1 MHTFTKFFY
10 CNCNKN
16 ITGGRSPKNQIKGF
30 YSLCNHARQI
40 FLMKIFTTKKET
52 ATYFANKGERVTGF
66 VPTMGALHQGHISL
80 IKQAQ
85 QSTAEVVC
93 SIFVNPTQFN
103 DPKDLEKYP
112 RPIAADIQMLEQVGC
127 DVLFNPPVNEIYD
140 DNEKWH
146 LNLGDLE
153 HLLEGEF
160 RPGHYQGVTQVV
172 YKLFSIVKPDVAFF
186 GQKDYQQFL
195 VISKMVELL
204 EMPVK
209 LVMCPIE
216 RENDG
221 LAMSSRNI
229 HLTPYD
235 RENAL
240 ILSKTLNWVKNNFDV
255 HNIAAIK
262 QQAGQMIGNQPGVEL
277 EYFEIVDGQT
287 LHTATAESQ
296 SVVALVAARVGK
308 TRLIDNMLID

>member
-1 MHTFTKFFY
+1 
-10 CNCNKN
+10 
-16 ITGGRSPKNQIKGF
+16 
-30 YSLCNHARQI
+30 
-40 FLMKIFTTKKET
+40 MKIFTTKNEIT
-52 ATYFANKGERVTGF
+52 QYFAGKNGKTLGF

-85 QSTAEVVC
+85 QSSTEVIC

-112 RPIAADIQMLEQVGC
+112 RPIVADIAMLEQVGC
-127 DVLFNPPVNEIYD
+127 DILFNPPVSEMYD

-146 LNLGDLE
+146 LDIGDLE
-153 HLLEGEF
+153 HLLEGKF

-204 EMPVK
+204 NMPVK
-209 LVMCPIE
+209 LVMCPIL

-229 HLTPYD
+229 HLTAED
-235 RENAL
+235 RQHAL
-240 ILSKTLNWVKNNFDV
+240 ILSKTLNWVKENFNTD
-255 HNIAAIK
+255 NIPELKKQAELMIK
-262 QQAGQMIGNQPGVEL
+262 SESGIEL
-277 EYFEIVDGQT
+277 EYVEIVDGQS
-287 LHTATAESQ
+287 LQNVTAATKNI
-296 SVVALVAARVGK
+296 VALVAARAGK
-308 TRLIDNMLID
+308 TRLIDNMLIS